1 MNYTPLEYP
10 ADPVFSA
17 SPIAL
22 GLLISAVLLT
32 IILPLAFRKLR
43 SATFVGSGIVISFII
58 FSITILA
65 PSLALDRAKVDGRL
79 AAERSWQADTI
90 AEINDRY
97 GIELDEAQFHQLK
110 YPWEKPDPDYRSY
123 GSIKFTAPTENGNLI
138 QTTVYLVWQDEKM
151 ILVGSSDEKTF
162 RELKLQE

>member
-10 ADPVFSA
+10 AEPVFSP

-22 GLLISAVLLT
+22 GLVIGAVLLT
-32 IILPLAFRKLR
+32 IILPIVVRRLR
-43 SATFVGSGIVISFII
+43 SPYFIMISIMVSAMVFGFAILMP
-58 FSITILA
+58 SIAVNGEKI
-65 PSLALDRAKVDGRL
+65 DGKI
-79 AAERSWQADTI
+79 AAEESWRANTI